1 MPQRKSNMV
10 CPDWAKR
17 ELYGE
22 PYVTRQEVCEYLGIS
37 ISTLMKLRKSGLPRH
52 QHFNIDETAEKRSAH
67 VSGRRSKEI
76 PYFGSE

>member
-1 MPQRKSNMV
+1 MPQRKIKYGLPRLGKERTVRRTV
-10 CPDWAKR
+10 CHPAGGMR
-17 ELYGE
+17 
-22 PYVTRQEVCEYLGIS
+22 I
-37 ISTLMKLRKSGLPRH
+37 PRH

>member
-22 PYVTRQEVCEYLGIS
+22 TVRRTVCHPAGGMRI
-37 ISTLMKLRKSGLPRH
+37 PRH